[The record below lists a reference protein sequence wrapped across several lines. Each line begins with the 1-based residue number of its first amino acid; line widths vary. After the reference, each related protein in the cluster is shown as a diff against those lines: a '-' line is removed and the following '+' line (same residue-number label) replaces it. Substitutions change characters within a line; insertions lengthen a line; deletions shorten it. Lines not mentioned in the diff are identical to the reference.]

1 MPHKFTLQK
10 AKQYVYKIRSG
21 EIKNPF
27 QNSDSVYS
35 LKEFAKVGDEEN
47 FKVIIDL
54 MASFI
59 SKSKEGG
66 LKLFK
71 KEPLVFIECLILQH
85 DHGDKSSYILVQ
97 RSRGL
102 KVKKPS
108 IKRTQKFFQKIYGRH
123 FFKE

>member
-1 MPHKFTLQK
+1 MPHKFTFQK
-10 AKQYVYKIRSG
+10 AKQYVSKIKSR

-47 FKVIIDL
+47 FKVIINL

-59 SKSKEGG
+59 SKSKEGQ

-71 KEPLVFIECLILQH
+71 KDPLVFIECLILEH
-85 DHGDKSSYILVQ
+85 DHGNKAVYILLQ

-108 IKRTQKFFQKIYGRH
+108 IKRTQKFFQKIYGSH